1 MNISPRSFLK
11 NHLYDKIPTTKKK
24 RCKVTAEEFK
34 IPSYI
39 NYNVFLDINYN
50 IPQLKSIARYYKQKV
65 SGNKDELNTRLYNF
79 LKYSFYAIR
88 LQRCWKNNLRYKYH
102 TQHGPAVNKR
112 KLCNNV
118 SDFLSL
124 DDIDK
129 IPYSQFFSYKDND
142 GFIYGFNIKSFY
154 NLLKND
160 NEPKNPY
167 NREAIH
173 QDIKTQFIKLL
184 KYGKLLKEILIV
196 NINHDLNKLSIT
208 QQISLKA
215 NRIFQK
221 IDSFGHI
228 TDTNWFLGLDVGKLI
243 MLIRELVDIWDYRAS
258 LSQQTKILICP
269 PNGNP
274 FFGLNLSSL
283 ATQNIQTIKMNL
295 LNIFDKMI
303 NSSPDQNNQSLG
315 AFYILGAL
323 TLVNNQ
329 AAESMPWLYES
340 VFHNQNN

>member
-11 NHLYDKIPTTKKK
+11 DHLYDKMPTTKTRKS
-24 RCKVTAEEFK
+24 KVTAEDFK

-50 IPQLKSIARYYKQKV
+50 IQQLKSIARYYKQKV
-65 SGNKDELNTRLYNF
+65 TGNKNELNTRLYNF

-88 LQRCWKNNLRYKYH
+88 LQKVWKNHLCYKYH
-102 TQHGPAVNKR
+102 FLHGPAVNKR
-112 KLCNNV
+112 SLCNNV
-118 SDFLSL
+118 SDFLSF
-124 DDIDK
+124 DEIDK
-129 IPYSQFFSYKDND
+129 IPYSQFFSYKDKD
-142 GFIYGFNIKSFY
+142 DFIYGFNLKSFY

-160 NEPKNPY
+160 TEPKNPY
-167 NREAIH
+167 NRESIPN
-173 QDIKTQFIKLL
+173 DIKIQFIKLL
-184 KYGKLLKEILIV
+184 KYGKLLKEDLV
-196 NINHDLNKLSIT
+196 VTINQDINKLSIN

-215 NRIFQK
+215 HRIFQK

-228 TDTNWFLGLDVGKLI
+228 TDTNWFLELNQDKLI
-243 MLIRELVDIWDYRAS
+243 RFIRELVDIWDYRAS
-258 LSQQTKILICP
+258 LSQQTKIQICP

-274 FFGLNLSSL
+274 FLGINISSL
-283 ATQNIQTIKMNL
+283 STQNIQTIKMNI

-303 NSSPDQNNQSLG
+303 NSSPQQNNQSLG

-323 TLVNNQ
+323 TLVSHQ

-340 VFHNQNN
+340 VHHN